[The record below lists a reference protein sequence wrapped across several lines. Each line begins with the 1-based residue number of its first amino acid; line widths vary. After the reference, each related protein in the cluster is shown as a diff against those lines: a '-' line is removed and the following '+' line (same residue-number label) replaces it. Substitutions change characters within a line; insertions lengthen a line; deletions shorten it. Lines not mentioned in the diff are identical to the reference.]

1 MLGQVRKMTINVALI
16 EVAKVI
22 GALGTVG
29 GVVVAMLLFLKKLAA
44 GMRCILRSN
53 MLQIYY
59 RYEDHEQIPQYQ
71 YENFVQLYEAYKAL
85 KGNSFVDK
93 IYKDIQEWEVVSKSS
108 GGKK

>member
-1 MLGQVRKMTINVALI
+1 MTINVALV
-16 EVAKVI
+16 EAAKLI
-22 GALGTVG
+22 GALGTLG
-29 GVVVAMLLFLKKLAA
+29 GVVIGIILFLQKVAA

-59 RYEDHEQIPQYQ
+59 RYENQEQIPQYQ
-71 YENFVQLYEAYKAL
+71 YENFVQMYEAYKSL

-93 IYKDIQEWEVVSKSS
+93 IYKDIQEWEVVSKSD